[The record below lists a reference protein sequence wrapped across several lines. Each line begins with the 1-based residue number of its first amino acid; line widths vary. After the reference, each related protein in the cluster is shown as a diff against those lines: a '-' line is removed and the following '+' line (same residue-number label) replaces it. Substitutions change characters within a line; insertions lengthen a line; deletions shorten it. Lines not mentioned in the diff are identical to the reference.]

1 MRSKSTISRNLASIR
16 DDNDRMEPHDHQER
30 MELGRLGEDR
40 AVALYQDWGYELV
53 ARNDN
58 YHRLGELDFV
68 ARREGVLAFVEV
80 RTRATDSGGHPLE
93 SVTAQKRA
101 KIIRAA
107 VLFWDQLPD
116 ARRAGI
122 DELRFDVVGVVQR
135 PFGLVITPILGAF
148 ETDRVW

>member
-1 MRSKSTISRNLASIR
+1 
-16 DDNDRMEPHDHQER
+16 MEPHDHQER
-30 MELGRLGEDR
+30 IELGQLGEDR
-40 AVALYQDWGYELV
+40 AVALYQDWGYEIV

-58 YHRLGELDFV
+58 FHRLGELDFV

-116 ARRAGI
+116 ARRQKI

-135 PFGLVITPILGAF
+135 PFGLVITPIFGAF